1 MNGVHC
7 GLVSRTE
14 IAEAAPIAVN
24 SVREFLERDDHRI
37 DEVILVAFNDE
48 IFRLYED
55 LL

>member
-14 IAEAAPIAVN
+14 IAEAVPIAVN
-24 SVREFLERDDHRI
+24 SVREFLERDDHQI
-37 DEVILVAFNDE
+37 DEVILVGFNGE
-48 IFRLYED
+48 NFGLYED

>member
-14 IAEAAPIAVN
+14 IAEVAPIAVN

-37 DEVILVAFNDE
+37 DEVILVGFNDE
-48 IFRLYED
+48 IFRLYEN

>member
-7 GLVSRTE
+7 GLVSRAE

-24 SVREFLERDDHRI
+24 SIREFLERDDYRI
-37 DEVILVAFNDE
+37 DEVILVGFNDE
-48 IFRLYED
+48 NLCLYED